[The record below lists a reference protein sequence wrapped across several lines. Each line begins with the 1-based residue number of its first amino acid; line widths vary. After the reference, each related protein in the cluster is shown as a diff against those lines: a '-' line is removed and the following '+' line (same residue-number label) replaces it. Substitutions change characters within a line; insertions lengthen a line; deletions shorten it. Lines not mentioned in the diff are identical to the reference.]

1 MNKNIT
7 KKQYKSKV
15 IELLDDLGWER
26 DRMSSSGKETL
37 DKLWVMFGQP
47 TWEESFL
54 EDEVPDSH
62 NRFGKFELERKSV
75 IETRKLINGL
85 YTLVKEKK

>member
-1 MNKNIT
+1 MDKNIT
-7 KKQYKSKV
+7 KKQYKLKV
-15 IELLDDLGWER
+15 IELLDDLGYER
-26 DRMSSSGKETL
+26 DRMTSSGKETL

-54 EDEVPDSH
+54 EDEAPENH
-62 NRFGKFELERKSV
+62 NRFGEEKS
-75 IETRKLINGL
+75 KLINGL

>member
-1 MNKNIT
+1 MNKME
-7 KKQYKSKV
+7 V
-15 IELLDDLGWER
+15 VELLDDLGWEYE
-26 DRMSSSGKETL
+26 RMSSSGKETL

-54 EDEVPDSH
+54 EDEAPENH
-62 NRFGKFELERKSV
+62 NRFGEFPDKVQKEKS
-75 IETRKLINGL
+75 KLLNGL

>member
-1 MNKNIT
+1 MNKN
-7 KKQYKSKV
+7 KV
-15 IELLDDLGWER
+15 IELLDDLGWEFE
-26 DRMSSSGKETL
+26 RMSSSGKETL

-54 EDEVPDSH
+54 EDEAPENH
-62 NRFGKFELERKSV
+62 NRFGEEKS
-75 IETRKLINGL
+75 ELINGL

>member
-1 MNKNIT
+1 MNKNKLFIL
-7 KKQYKSKV
+7 KV

-54 EDEVPDSH
+54 E
-62 NRFGKFELERKSV
+62 N
-75 IETRKLINGL
+75 
-85 YTLVKEKK
+85 KEKE